1 MKTLMFEA
9 FLCLMLLG
17 FILLVVILTKYLI
30 DHLRTAPKISLRVKV
45 DQKPFLV
52 VLYPNLTVCLVDQF
66 FGCLFME
73 VEVVL
78 TLKGAGDPEIV
89 SGQGLILDLIKI
101 ISKLLGSSLVNRK
114 VLHGNIIM
122 ISVLYDFL

>member
-30 DHLRTAPKISLRVKV
+30 DQLRTAPKISLRVKV

-89 SGQGLILDLIKI
+89 SGQGLSLDLIKI

-122 ISVLYDFL
+122 VSVLHDFL

>member
-30 DHLRTAPKISLRVKV
+30 DHLGTAPKISLRVKV

>member
-9 FLCLMLLG
+9 FLCLMLRG

-30 DHLRTAPKISLRVKV
+30 DQLRTAPKISLRVKV

-114 VLHGNIIM
+114 VLHGNVIM
-122 ISVLYDFL
+122 VSVLHDFL

>member
-1 MKTLMFEA
+1 
-9 FLCLMLLG
+9 
-17 FILLVVILTKYLI
+17 
-30 DHLRTAPKISLRVKV
+30 
-45 DQKPFLV
+45 
-52 VLYPNLTVCLVDQF
+52 
-66 FGCLFME
+66 ME

-89 SGQGLILDLIKI
+89 SGQGLSLDLIKI

-114 VLHGNIIM
+114 VLHGNITM

>member
-1 MKTLMFEA
+1 MFEA

-30 DHLRTAPKISLRVKV
+30 DQLRTAPKISLRVKV

-122 ISVLYDFL
+122 VSVLHDFL

>member
-9 FLCLMLLG
+9 LLCLMLLV
-17 FILLVVILTKYLI
+17 FILLVVILIKYLI
-30 DHLRTAPKISLRVKV
+30 DQLRTAPKIIVRVKV
-45 DQKPFLV
+45 DQEPFLV

-78 TLKGAGDPEIV
+78 TLKGAGNPEIV

-114 VLHGNIIM
+114 VLHGNVIM
-122 ISVLYDFL
+122 VSVLHDFL

>member
-30 DHLRTAPKISLRVKV
+30 DQLRTAPKISLRVKV

-122 ISVLYDFL
+122 VSVLHDFL

>member
-1 MKTLMFEA
+1 MKTLMFEVL
-9 FLCLMLLG
+9 LCLMLLG
-17 FILLVVILTKYLI
+17 FILLVVILIKYLI
-30 DHLRTAPKISLRVKV
+30 DQLRTAPKIIVRVKV
-45 DQKPFLV
+45 DQEPFLV

-114 VLHGNIIM
+114 VLHGNIIT

>member
-9 FLCLMLLG
+9 FLCLMLPG

-30 DHLRTAPKISLRVKV
+30 DQLRTAPKISLRVKV

-122 ISVLYDFL
+122 VSVLHDFL

>member
-30 DHLRTAPKISLRVKV
+30 DQLRTAPKISLRVKV

-78 TLKGAGDPEIV
+78 TLKGAGNPEIV

>member
-30 DHLRTAPKISLRVKV
+30 DHLGTAPKISLRVKV

-89 SGQGLILDLIKI
+89 SGQGLSLDLIKI

-122 ISVLYDFL
+122 VSVLHDFL